1 MAVSRK
7 GKKRSVVATQQ
18 ERTPYLIWSILIPI
32 LLLFAFSLWHYRTGI
47 QYYVKVLFQDEDVSI
62 EVNKK
67 YDARNI
73 FLMSKHEEKAFG
85 IDVSHYQSRI
95 QWDSISTI
103 NDRFPL
109 DFVFVR
115 ATMGER
121 NVDREFENNWNGARG
136 RSKIRGAYHYY
147 RPNENSIRQ
156 ADNFIRR
163 VRLKA
168 GDLPPVLDIEELPKR
183 QSLSELKKG
192 LKRWLDRVEKHY
204 KVKPILYSG
213 DSYYTDFL
221 QKEFSDYVLW
231 IANYNFWIES
241 PKEHWDFWQFSEKGT
256 VNGISTPVDLN
267 MFQGDIEVLES
278 LCIPF

>member
-32 LLLFAFSLWHYRTGI
+32 FLLFAFSLWHYRTGI

-62 EVNKK
+62 EINKK

-85 IDVSHYQSRI
+85 IDVSHYQGRI

-163 VRLKA
+163 VQLKA

-221 QKEFSDYVLW
+221 EKEFSDYVLW

-241 PKEHWDFWQFSEKGT
+241 PKVHWDFWQFSEKGT

-267 MFQGDIEVLES
+267 MFQDDIEVLES